1 MIPSSVKAQAPLENH
16 GSYSAVKI
24 GIGTPRQYL
33 DLIAD
38 TGSSAVIVTHCACQK
53 TNCFGHLG
61 MQGKGALSWI
71 EKLRKKQPPAVSFG

>member
-1 MIPSSVKAQAPLENH
+1 M
-16 GSYSAVKI
+16 KI
-24 GIGTPRQYL
+24 GIGTPRQYF

-61 MQGKGALSWI
+61 MLSVKELGVGSKNF
-71 EKLRKKQPPAVSFG
+71 EKAATSCFVWLSR